1 MGWAGDKTAQWAR
14 EERGPRQAQVLYA
27 RTAYLCTVPRYYG
40 SESSP
45 RWRAG
50 RPGRPG
56 EEVSGRAGVG
66 VVAEIA
72 GGLGVGG
79 WMGSG

>member
-1 MGWAGDKTAQWAR
+1 MGWAGDKTGTVSAGG
-14 EERGPRQAQVLYA
+14 ERGPRQAQVLLYA
-27 RTAYLCTVPRYYG
+27 RTAYLCTVPCHGTMCG

-56 EEVSGRAGVG
+56 EEVSGRVL
-66 VVAEIA
+66 EWS
-72 GGLGVGG
+72 LR
-79 WMGSG
+79 